1 METKANYALIGAFT
15 IAGFLGLLGFLMW
28 FAKLQLHQ
36 QFAYYESYFP
46 EVAGL
51 SVSSQVLFA
60 GLRVGTVSGIELAPD
75 SPGAVRVTLELD
87 ENTPVRVDSRA
98 SIDTSAACAT

>member
-15 IAGFLGLLGFLMW
+15 IAGLLGILGFLMW
-28 FAKLQLHQ
+28 FAKLQLNQ
-36 QFAYYESYFP
+36 QFAYYEAYFP

-60 GLRVGTVSGIELAPD
+60 GLNVGTVKAIELAPD
-75 SPGAVRVTLELD
+75 SPH
-87 ENTPVRVDSRA
+87 
-98 SIDTSAACAT
+98 